1 MWSQCLFEHKINFF
15 DALMATFLGL
25 IITFGAD
32 KQY

>member
-1 MWSQCLFEHKINFF
+1 MLNQCVFGDKINFF
-15 DALMATFLGL
+15 DGPMAGFLGL